1 MEQVFTCQV
10 CGKVCKASNGL
21 LAHHDYTR
29 PFKGCQTNSCLGARY
44 EPYEVSCERL
54 KFAIDLYADMLDK
67 RKVRF
72 NEFKNNPPLI
82 LMERRMKT
90 QESYDEITHM
100 RPENFNM
107 EDNHDSHSYGSEY
120 MEFIFRI
127 KHEIRDIDFE
137 LTVLQQRLANWKQPI
152 EN

>member
-67 RKVRF
+67 RKVRL
-72 NEFKNNPPLI
+72 ECRKNDD
-82 LMERRMKT
+82 K
-90 QESYDEITHM
+90 DEITHM
-100 RPENFNM
+100 
-107 EDNHDSHSYGSEY
+107 
-120 MEFIFRI
+120 IQ
-127 KHEIRDIDFE
+127 HEISDIDFQI
-137 LTVLQQRLANWKQPI
+137 TVLQQRLANWNK
-152 EN
+152 